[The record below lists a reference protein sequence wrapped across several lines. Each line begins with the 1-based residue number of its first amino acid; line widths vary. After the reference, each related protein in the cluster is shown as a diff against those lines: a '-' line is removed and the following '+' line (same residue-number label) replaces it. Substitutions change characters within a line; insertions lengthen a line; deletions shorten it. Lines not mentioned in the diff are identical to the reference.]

1 MAGTLALRAP
11 EPENLETS
19 LMVVKQQWEVE
30 FARFFNYPTRPSFAA
45 TSPYLRPISRSRTKS
60 RGTWLSS
67 SSKASVKLISDPSNP
82 ETIVVVIFRGMIVE
96 EHFTSNLHF
105 TWPQVSCV
113 TECPPRGSRVVFAN
127 YRDCGGQA
135 NMKGSIET
143 GIPTSDLTENSSQSE
158 FVASN
163 RLQYSGE
170 ELGLV
175 DHVAIDVPQIAPVLN
190 DHNYIPNVCSLESYQ
205 HYNLDRT
212 NGDFPPSFTELMT
225 NCSAEAEKATNVPE
239 EFDISSQLMITQV
252 PEEFDIKSHLMVTKV
267 PEEFDIKSQIMVG
280 FQTN

>member
-1 MAGTLALRAP
+1 MFADQIEKFALRFGMA
-11 EPENLETS
+11 S
-19 LMVVKQQWEVE
+19 D
-30 FARFFNYPTRPSFAA
+30 AR
-45 TSPYLRPISRSRTKS
+45 
-60 RGTWLSS
+60 
-67 SSKASVKLISDPSNP
+67 
-82 ETIVVVIFRGMIVE
+82 IFMDV
-96 EHFTSNLHF
+96 LK
-105 TWPQVSCV
+105 
-113 TECPPRGSRVVFAN
+113 
-127 YRDCGGQA
+127 A

-143 GIPTSDLTENSSQSE
+143 GIPRSDLTENSSQSE

-267 PEEFDIKSQIMVG
+267 PEEFDIKSQIMRCMSDSSFHDMLTKVEQVIIEMG
-280 FQTN
+280 GDLSL